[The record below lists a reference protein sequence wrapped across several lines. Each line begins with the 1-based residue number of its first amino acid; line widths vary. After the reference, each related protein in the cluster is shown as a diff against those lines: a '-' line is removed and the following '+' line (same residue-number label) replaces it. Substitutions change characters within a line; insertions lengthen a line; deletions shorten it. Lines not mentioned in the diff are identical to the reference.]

1 MSILSFKNVHVS
13 QDGVPTLQD
22 VSLELNQGDFV
33 YLIGKS
39 GSGKST
45 FFKSIFAELPID
57 SGLASVAGYSLNDI
71 KSNEIPFLRRKLGF
85 VFQDFQLLTDR
96 NVEMNLSVD
105 KHRHVNVETNR
116 AKSCTGRVSC
126 YGSRMDSD
134 PILIVQNSIVF
145 IEIIIFFK
153 NISK

>member
-1 MSILSFKNVHVS
+1 M
-13 QDGVPTLQD
+13 
-22 VSLELNQGDFV
+22 
-33 YLIGKS
+33 
-39 GSGKST
+39 
-45 FFKSIFAELPID
+45 
-57 SGLASVAGYSLNDI
+57 
-71 KSNEIPFLRRKLGF
+71 
-85 VFQDFQLLTDR
+85 
-96 NVEMNLSVD
+96 EMNLSVD